1 MSIIRFINR
10 VLIARWLFRKQ
21 KRQLTSKDK
30 FNISM
35 SKINSYI
42 MNIKYSN
49 LPVIVRTF
57 DSMEKELIH
66 AIQLRPWFE
75 NINISGY
82 EFNKLQD
89 LHLFE
94 RIKKEYI
101 KAFILEKINLELKK
115 SDSVNDLR
123 IKTQYIKKALNMSLN
138 AIEYLPDDVE
148 MRYKIIELEKHLT
161 II

>member
-10 VLIARWLFRKQ
+10 VLIARWLLRKQ
-21 KRQLTSKDK
+21 KKQLTRKDK

-57 DSMEKELIH
+57 DSMKIELAN
-66 AIQLRPWFE
+66 AIQTRPWFE

-82 EFNKLQD
+82 EFKELQD
-89 LHLFE
+89 LE
-94 RIKKEYI
+94 QIEQIRKEYI
-101 KAFILEKINLELKK
+101 KAFLLEKTDLELKK
-115 SDSVNDLR
+115 SESVDDPH
-123 IKTQYIKKALNMSLN
+123 IKITYIKKALHTALRSV
-138 AIEYLPDDVE
+138 EFLPDDPE
-148 MRYKIIELEKHLT
+148 MKCKIMELENKLKNN
-161 II
+161 

>member
-57 DSMEKELIH
+57 D